1 MGRPPRAGHR
11 PAPLREGTGQDLAP
25 VTRPLTVTGLVTGG
39 ALELNWLY
47 CADVYDT
54 ATIRQLAERM
64 VAALGQIVDH
74 CARPGTGGRTPSDFP
89 LVTLDQ
95 AATDRLAGD
104 GSTVEDIWPLTPLQ
118 AGMLF
123 HAVFSADPSDPSD
136 PSGPSAPYLNQARML
151 LDGMRDPH
159 ALARAWQDLTDRT
172 PILRGCV
179 IWENVDE
186 PVLVIHRRATIPV
199 TCHDWRALPEAQH
212 GALLQQILDDQDAGL
227 DLARPPLLRLAIV
240 QLPACRG
247 PCRSGPATT
256 SSWTAGA

>member
-1 MGRPPRAGHR
+1 
-11 PAPLREGTGQDLAP
+11 
-25 VTRPLTVTGLVTGG
+25 
-39 ALELNWLY
+39 
-47 CADVYDT
+47 
-54 ATIRQLAERM
+54 
-64 VAALGQIVDH
+64 
-74 CARPGTGGRTPSDFP
+74 
-89 LVTLDQ
+89 
-95 AATDRLAGD
+95 
-104 GSTVEDIWPLTPLQ
+104 
-118 AGMLF
+118 
-123 HAVFSADPSDPSD
+123 
-136 PSGPSAPYLNQARML
+136 ML

-240 QLPACRG
+240 QLPAG
-247 PCRSGPATT
+247 QALLIWT
-256 SSWTAGA
+256 SHHIILDGWSLGQVIAEIFSQYAAITAGADRPRQTAAPSATTCMAARQDPADAEAYWRHDPGRVRRPHPAALGPGPGTRPPHRILPPDPGHHPRRRIAAAARRRPAQRPDPHHRRPGRLGPAAGPLQRFG